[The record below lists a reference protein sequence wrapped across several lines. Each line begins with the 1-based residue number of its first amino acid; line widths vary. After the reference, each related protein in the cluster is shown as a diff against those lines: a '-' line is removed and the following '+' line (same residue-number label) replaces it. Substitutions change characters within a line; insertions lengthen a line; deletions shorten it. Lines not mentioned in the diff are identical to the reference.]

1 MSVLSSLCALVRIAI
16 VFSMVSYTVA
26 AYLGFMFSWE
36 YYLLLL
42 CEIIF
47 VSLEDYYAH
56 CMLHVIVVLG
66 LGIG

>member
-1 MSVLSSLCALVRIAI
+1 MSVLSSVCALVRIAI

-26 AYLGFMFSWE
+26 AYFSPMFHD
-36 YYLLLL
+36 YLLLL

-47 VSLEDYYAH
+47 EDYYAH